1 MNQQTKKYVKNPQME
16 DQIARFVEQKFN
28 VNVDD
33 VLIRLGV
40 AVVVVNLWYATP
52 GYPYQI
58 VCCIVLCNLDRL

>member
-1 MNQQTKKYVKNPQME
+1 ME

-58 VCCIVLCNLDRL
+58 VCCDALCNLDRL